1 MTSKRYDELKKIIER
16 ATTVEEL
23 REAMLELLMSL
34 PVEED

>member
-16 ATTVEEL
+16 AATVEEL
-23 REAMLELLMSL
+23 REAMLELLSSL